1 MGCLVNL
8 FKIFLGLIMIAIML
22 IVGYKLIFDPYR
34 PENPDYRSKVHLE
47 HNYNTQ
53 NDDEYKSKSSAEEV
67 KYDVKPLTAETKCY
81 LLTKADGKRVDNVLR
96 TRKELREELYKIMR
110 EKNMTEDEINETY
123 DYQEVNPQ
131 STDNHEYIMENTFR
145 KGYVVMEL
153 TPQLER
159 GLVYVIKVF
168 KSQFGQ
174 DFSPTIISA
183 KDSFD
188 RHDQWSKHRVG
199 KAVDISLVD
208 LSYYKRKEVVRI
220 LEKTLPKDYK
230 VKWENQ
236 YTPQEHLHFQSR
248 H

>member
-8 FKIFLGLIMIAIML
+8 IKIILGLIMIAIML
-22 IVGYKLIFDPYR
+22 VVGYKLIFDPYR
-34 PENPDYRSKVHLE
+34 PEKPDHRSKVR
-47 HNYNTQ
+47 
-53 NDDEYKSKSSAEEV
+53 AEET
-67 KYDVKPLTAETKCY
+67 YQKPTEETKY
-81 LLTKADGKRVDNVLR
+81 
-96 TRKELREELYKIMR
+96 
-110 EKNMTEDEINETY
+110 
-123 DYQEVNPQ
+123 EVPVQ
-131 STDNHEYIMENTFR
+131 SGDNHEYIMENTFR

-199 KAVDISLVD
+199 KAVDISLVG

-230 VKWENQ
+230 VRWENQ
-236 YTPQEHLHFQSR
+236 YTSQEHLHFQSR

>member
-8 FKIFLGLIMIAIML
+8 IKIFLGLIMIAIML

-34 PENPDYRSKVHLE
+34 PEKPDYRSKVHAE
-47 HNYNTQ
+47 ETYQ
-53 NDDEYKSKSSAEEV
+53 KPAEEV
-67 KYDVKPLTAETKCY
+67 KY
-81 LLTKADGKRVDNVLR
+81 
-96 TRKELREELYKIMR
+96 
-110 EKNMTEDEINETY
+110 
-123 DYQEVNPQ
+123 EVPVQ
-131 STDNHEYIMENTFR
+131 TGSNHEYIMENTFQ

-153 TPQLER
+153 TPQLES

-174 DFSPTIISA
+174 SFSPTIISA
-183 KDSFD
+183 NDSFD

-230 VKWENQ
+230 VRWEDL
-236 YTPQEHLHFQSR
+236 YSSREHLHFQSKR
-248 H
+248 

>member
-8 FKIFLGLIMIAIML
+8 IKIFLGLIMIAIML

-34 PENPDYRSKVHLE
+34 PEKPDYSSKVRAE
-47 HNYNTQ
+47 ETYQ
-53 NDDEYKSKSSAEEV
+53 KPAEEV
-67 KYDVKPLTAETKCY
+67 KNDVPVQT
-81 LLTKADGKRVDNVLR
+81 G
-96 TRKELREELYKIMR
+96 
-110 EKNMTEDEINETY
+110 
-123 DYQEVNPQ
+123 
-131 STDNHEYIMENTFR
+131 SNHEYIMENTFQ

-153 TPQLER
+153 TPQLES
-159 GLVYVIKVF
+159 GLVYVINVF

-183 KDSFD
+183 HDSFD

-230 VKWENQ
+230 IRWEDK
-236 YTPQEHLHFQSR
+236 YSSREHLHFQSK